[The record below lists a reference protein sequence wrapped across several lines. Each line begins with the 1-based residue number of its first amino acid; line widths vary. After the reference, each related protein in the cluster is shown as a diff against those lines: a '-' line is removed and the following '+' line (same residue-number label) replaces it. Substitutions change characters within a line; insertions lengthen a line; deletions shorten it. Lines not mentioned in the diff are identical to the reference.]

1 MRRISIN
8 MILLALAGVGFTYAS
23 TEMEI
28 SAPVLPAIDTTS
40 IVHTTNEVVTTRVL
54 ETKPTLT
61 SFTTVTTKPVETT
74 TVTTTEPVIETTA
87 APTEAP
93 TEVIVEEIGTEPTE
107 QVVEEN
113 DISVATDELE
123 LIALVVMAE
132 AEGECEEGQRLVID
146 TILNRVDSEHFPNT
160 ITDVIYQKHQFTSM
174 TNGRVDRCY
183 VQDDIYQ
190 LVLEEVES
198 RTNYDVMFFTAG
210 GYGQYGNPMFQ
221 IGNHYFASYN

>member
-1 MRRISIN
+1 MRRTSVN
-8 MILLALAGVGFTYAS
+8 MILLALAGVGFAYTS
-23 TEMEI
+23 TGIEA

-40 IVHTTNEVVTTRVL
+40 IVQTTNEVVTTRVY
-54 ETKPTLT
+54 ETKPVLT

-74 TVTTTEPVIETTA
+74 TVTTTTEPIVET
-87 APTEAP
+87 TEAP
-93 TEVIVEEIGTEPTE
+93 TEEVVEEVETEPTE
-107 QVVEEN
+107 QVVEEDN
-113 DISVATDELE
+113 ISVATNELE
-123 LIALVVMAE
+123 LLALVTMAE

-183 VQDDIYQ
+183 VRDDIYN
-190 LVLEEVES
+190 LVLEEIES